1 MVLEMFIYWS
11 ILMWCVCV
19 FFVVAVVVAVFVFV
33 FISIKKRFFDVKT
46 APFMEPGN
54 LQTGVGYTWT
64 KVALSINLN
73 MDGSTDRVL
82 IRPKL
87 RNHFSLLAESVF
99 GVAGMDF
106 TRVHL

>member
-1 MVLEMFIYWS
+1 MM
-11 ILMWCVCV
+11 CV
-19 FFVVAVVVAVFVFV
+19 FLLLLLLFFVFV

-73 MDGSTDRVL
+73 MNGSTDRVL

-87 RNHFSLLAESVF
+87 RNYFSLLAESVF

>member
-1 MVLEMFIYWS
+1 M
-11 ILMWCVCV
+11 CVC
-19 FFVVAVVVAVFVFV
+19 FFFFVAVVVAVFVFV

-87 RNHFSLLAESVF
+87 RNYFSLLAESVF